1 MSKIKIQDIID
12 FKKSSKPFA
21 SITSYDFTSA
31 KIVDSAKIPIILV
44 GDSASMVMLGYSNTL
59 PITMHEM
66 KVFVKAVSRATKYSL
81 VVADMPFMSY
91 QSSVEKAL
99 ENAGEFIQKC
109 GANAVK
115 LEGGA
120 RVIPQIKSIVESGI
134 PVMGHIGLTP
144 QSYNQMSGFKI
155 QGKILSDAKKII
167 SDSIKIE
174 KAGAFSIVLE
184 GIPSELSK
192 IITEKLTIPTIGIGA
207 GPYCDGQIQ
216 VFHDI
221 LGLDNMFNPKHSK
234 KYTQL
239 YDLILKSIKS
249 YKKEVSQKKFPTPRN
264 SIKLNPNVLKSIS

>member
-1 MSKIKIQDIID
+1 MFVIID
-12 FKKSSKPFA
+12 FLKSSETFA
-21 SITSYDFTSA
+21 SLSYYVFTSGN
-31 KIVDSAKIPIILV
+31 IVDSGKIPIILV

-120 RVIPQIKSIVESGI
+120 RVIPQIKSMVESGI

-144 QSYNQMSGFKI
+144 QSYNQ
-155 QGKILSDAKKII
+155 I
-167 SDSIKIE
+167 SVSYTHLTLPT
-174 KAGAFSIVLE
+174 KA
-184 GIPSELSK
+184 
-192 IITEKLTIPTIGIGA
+192 
-207 GPYCDGQIQ
+207 
-216 VFHDI
+216 
-221 LGLDNMFNPKHSK
+221 
-234 KYTQL
+234 
-239 YDLILKSIKS
+239 
-249 YKKEVSQKKFPTPRN
+249 
-264 SIKLNPNVLKSIS
+264 